1 MNLRTTARNLKSKS
15 RRMSNELAKKCI
27 EPAQV
32 YLNSGTDDVGV
43 YIPNPKVV
51 HPHSFAIA
59 VKNASTVTHA
69 SWT

>member
-1 MNLRTTARNLKSKS
+1 
-15 RRMSNELAKKCI
+15 MSNELATKFL
-27 EPAQV
+27 EPTQV
-32 YLNSGTDDVGV
+32 YLNSGTDHVGV

-59 VKNASTVTHA
+59 VKNASNVTQA